1 MHVPPPAPL
10 PFPAPAPM
18 VSSRRGRRV
27 GAGVL
32 VGLVGLAVGLATA
45 LLGSVAR
52 TSTVEGFARAPVGCT
67 TTLQFDRVGVFTVYL
82 ETKGRLDEVTGDCSL
97 SGGSYEHSDGKVS
110 VGVTLT
116 GRSGEAVPVQE
127 IGLTRSYDTGAFRG
141 RSLGIV
147 NIADTGEY
155 QLSVQGD
162 SSDVVVAV
170 GGSPDKES
178 RLLTVLGVVVA
189 LLGTAGGALLA
200 LSGRRRPPP
209 GPSPRPTLTTMVPP
223 APPSAWGP
231 PRV

>member
-1 MHVPPPAPL
+1 MHVPPPAPS
-10 PFPAPAPM
+10 PFPAPTPM

-32 VGLVGLAVGLATA
+32 VGLVAVVVGLATM
-45 LLGSVAR
+45 LLAGVAR

-97 SGGSYEHSDGKVS
+97 SGGSYDHSDGAVS
-110 VGVTLT
+110 VGVALT
-116 GRSGEAVPVQE
+116 DQSGEPVPVQE
-127 IGLTRSYDTGAFRG
+127 TGLTRSYDTGAFRG

-147 NIADTGEY
+147 NIARSGEY
-155 QLSVQGD
+155 QLSVQSD
-162 SSDVVVAV
+162 ASDVVVAV

-178 RLLTVLGVVVA
+178 RLLTVLGVAVA
-189 LLGTAGGALLA
+189 LLGVAGGALLA

-209 GPSPRPTLTTMVPP
+209 GPAPRPTLTTLVPP
-223 APPSAWGP
+223 STPQTWGP